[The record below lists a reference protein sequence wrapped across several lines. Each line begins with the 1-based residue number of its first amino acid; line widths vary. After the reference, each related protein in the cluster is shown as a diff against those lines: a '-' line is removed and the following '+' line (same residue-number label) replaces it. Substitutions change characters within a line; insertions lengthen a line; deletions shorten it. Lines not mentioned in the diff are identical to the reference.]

1 LLLLVVFLARAPI
14 IELIHKGTWNAL
26 ILCPP
31 LMLAGFGT
39 GVLYSLPVAMIGDV
53 VIIEKV
59 KSGEDKTATYSGF
72 LTFANK
78 TGQAISNAVLGVM
91 LDVIGFQEG
100 SPTQT
105 PEVASNL
112 GWVMCIGVILAVGAG
127 IAIFSTCKLKRSE
140 VQEALDKLEAME
152 KGIND
157 AVVTDEATEEAV
169 ETEENVE
176 TVGE

>member
-1 LLLLVVFLARAPI
+1 
-14 IELIHKGTWNAL
+14 
-26 ILCPP
+26 
-31 LMLAGFGT
+31 
-39 GVLYSLPVAMIGDV
+39 
-53 VIIEKV
+53 
-59 KSGEDKTATYSGF
+59 
-72 LTFANK
+72 
-78 TGQAISNAVLGVM
+78 M

-157 AVVTDEATEEAV
+157 AVVTEEATEEAV
-169 ETEENVE
+169 EAEENVE